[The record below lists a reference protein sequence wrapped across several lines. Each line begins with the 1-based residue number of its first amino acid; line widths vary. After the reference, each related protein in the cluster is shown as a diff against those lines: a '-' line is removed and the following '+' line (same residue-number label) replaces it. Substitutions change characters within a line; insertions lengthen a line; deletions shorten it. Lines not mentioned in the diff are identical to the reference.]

1 MNTSLFKSLLI
12 GSLAALIT
20 ACGGGGGGS
29 IADAGIG
36 GSGITSVGSVTAIG
50 SITVNG
56 VKFDTQSATVTVDDS
71 PGLESDLKVG
81 LVTKTTGT
89 LNNDRVTGKATRVEV
104 SNELKGTVDAPP
116 VITAT
121 GGTFIVF
128 RQVVVV
134 DANTVFDNATGLA
147 DLTIGMPVEVSGF
160 RDATGQV
167 RATRVEKKASVPATF
182 EVKGMIGTVD
192 NVAKT
197 FTLGNLTVNFA
208 NAPPINLPASG
219 LLTPNLPVEV
229 KATSAPVAGV
239 LTATSVEVRAGGLGQ
254 ISGEV
259 RLEGIMNGLTGS
271 APVFSFT
278 VNGQNVSTN
287 SNTAYDKGT
296 FANLVNNIQVEV
308 EGQITNGVLVAAKVK
323 FEEKKNDVKITAQV
337 VTKSTTAPSLTVLGT
352 PGGVT
357 VTTDIA
363 TIFQDNSSQKLRVFG
378 FADVQV
384 NDWLEI
390 EAAKDGPT
398 SVAATK
404 VVRVNVPSNT
414 RTILQGP
421 SDIDTALPIIKILAV
436 AGFTQTT
443 PPPTQ
448 FSDATGPISQSQFF
462 SPGIVNKIIKMRG
475 QFSGAQINPVD
486 EAQLQN

>member
-116 VITAT
+116 VITA
-121 GGTFIVF
+121 GTFIVF

-363 TIFQDNSSQKLRVFG
+363 TIFQDNSSKKLRVFG

-443 PPPTQ
+443 TTFQ
-448 FSDATGPISQSQFF
+448 DANGNPLTRATFF
-462 SPGIVNKIIKMRG
+462 GQVTTNKIVKMRG
-475 QFSGAQINPVD
+475 LFTGMQITPVE

>member
-56 VKFDTQSATVTVDDS
+56 VKFDTLGATVTIDDVS
-71 PGLESDLKVG
+71 GVEGDLKVG

-116 VITAT
+116 VITA
-121 GGTFIVF
+121 GTFIVF

-421 SDIDTALPIIKILAV
+421 SDSTTANPFIDILRV
-436 AGFTQTT
+436 RGVIGLGTT
-443 PPPTQ
+443 Y
-448 FSDATGPISQSQFF
+448 SDVNGPITQAQFF
-462 SPGIVNKIIKMRG
+462 SPAIVNKIIKMRG